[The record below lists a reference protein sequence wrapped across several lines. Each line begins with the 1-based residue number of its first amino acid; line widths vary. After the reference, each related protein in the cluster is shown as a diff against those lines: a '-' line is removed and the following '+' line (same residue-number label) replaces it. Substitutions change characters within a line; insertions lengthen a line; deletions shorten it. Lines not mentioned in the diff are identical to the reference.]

1 MTTQSEVE
9 KKEMRE
15 KEGGKKEIKKEMQ
28 VKLTRGCEMRK
39 TRRKRKKRKKKGK
52 KEREKERTKNAG
64 ACVLIIIATIEICPS
79 FVNVTE

>member
-39 TRRKRKKRKKKGK
+39 TRRKRKKRKKKEK
-52 KEREKERTKNAG
+52 KRERKREPRMPVPV
-64 ACVLIIIATIEICPS
+64 C
-79 FVNVTE
+79 